1 MNERKINLFDAAVF
15 RTQAIAENT
24 LRIQCEIL
32 AHLSNRPFE
41 EIFDHVVK
49 EIDRD
54 TKELIQLHSHI
65 GDDPNQN

>member
-32 AHLSNRPFE
+32 AHLTTKPFE
-41 EIFDHVVK
+41 EIFEVVLK
-49 EIDRD
+49 EVDRD
-54 TKELIQLHSHI
+54 TKELITIHSNLG
-65 GDDPNQN
+65 GDTAEN